1 MSTAIIRKCGVSV
14 AKATL
19 GASSARELSSRI
31 QAALNKAGL
40 RNTDDP
46 TPKEIKKVLAR
57 QEALADLDGID
68 PSNIVETSGRPRRAA
83 AAKVDYR
90 AVLKIEGLDSE
101 DRCPTRPII
110 QTESLF

>member
-1 MSTAIIRKCGVSV
+1 ML
-14 AKATL
+14 AK
-19 GASSARELSSRI
+19 
-31 QAALNKAGL
+31 
-40 RNTDDP
+40 
-46 TPKEIKKVLAR
+46 

-101 DRCPTRPII
+101 DRCPPLQII
-110 QTESLF
+110 QTETDFQHASRKRIFILALALICASLVVRQR